1 MSDKV
6 LIDTNVWIYLY
17 ASNPQ
22 AKYEKSQQLIHE
34 NFANIILSTQVL
46 GEFYHV
52 MTRKNLQSAEAAK
65 EIVVETMATFP
76 VLEIGAASVLEAM
89 NIHQEYGY
97 SYWDSL
103 VIATALLND
112 CSSLYS
118 EDMQHNQLIESKLR
132 IINPFAMVS
141 RI

>member
-17 ASNPQ
+17 ASNLQ

-46 GEFYHV
+46 GELYHV
-52 MTRKNLQSAEAAK
+52 MTRKGLQSAEAAK
-65 EIVVETMATFP
+65 EIIVEMMATFP
-76 VLEIGAASVLEAM
+76 VSEIDIPNVMEAIS
-89 NIHQEYGY
+89 IHQEYGY

-103 VIATALLND
+103 VIATALIND
-112 CSSLYS
+112 CCSLYS
-118 EDMQHNQLIESKLR
+118 EDMQNNQLIEGKLR
-132 IINPFAMVS
+132 IINPFASVNQ
-141 RI
+141 I